1 MNHETIST
9 TPPASPDA
17 ADNRERSEPASTTG
31 PTGPRT
37 EAGKA
42 ISSQNA
48 LKHGLRSAKP
58 ENAVPPDLRAT
69 YNAMRKKYLDEYRPS
84 GATEN
89 TLLDLVI
96 QAAWQLY
103 RIREMELFSPIEFAT
118 PFSDSSFGKS
128 DRLARYRAGYERMF
142 HTNLKQLNHIQQE
155 RLLLAADRTASLPAH
170 IPPGVRVKPI
180 FNLLDTITFRP
191 KARTATYQAESAA
204 ELDLQPTPS
213 SLSIRP

>member
-1 MNHETIST
+1 
-9 TPPASPDA
+9 
-17 ADNRERSEPASTTG
+17 
-31 PTGPRT
+31 
-37 EAGKA
+37 
-42 ISSQNA
+42 
-48 LKHGLRSAKP
+48 
-58 ENAVPPDLRAT
+58 
-69 YNAMRKKYLDEYRPS
+69 MRKKYLDEYRPS